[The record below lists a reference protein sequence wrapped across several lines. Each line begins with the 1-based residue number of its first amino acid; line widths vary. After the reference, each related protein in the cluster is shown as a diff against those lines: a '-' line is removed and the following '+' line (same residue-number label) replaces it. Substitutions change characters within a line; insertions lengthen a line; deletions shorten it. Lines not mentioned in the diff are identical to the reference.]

1 MASKAA
7 SITKAT
13 GTAWTAWDEWLTEQG
28 AQELPHP
35 DIARLALKRVHE
47 LGITHH
53 AANGKPFNDGWW
65 AQTIAIEYGHQH
77 GLREKGQLSAGDH
90 AVSASKKVVGSL
102 DELLDRWLA
111 LVAGQDAF
119 DGVVLAEEPRV
130 SSTEKWRYWRAKL
143 SDGSTVKV
151 DVSADRI
158 AIQHAGLASTAEG
171 ERWRPYWKARLSDLA

>member
-13 GTAWTAWDEWLTEQG
+13 GTEWSGWDAWLTAQG
-28 AQELPHP
+28 AQDLPHP
-35 DIARLALKRVHE
+35 EIAKLALKRVHE
-47 LGITHH
+47 LGITQH

-102 DELLDRWLA
+102 DELLEKWLA
-111 LVAGQDAF
+111 AVEGRDDFEGVA
-119 DGVVLAEEPRV
+119 LAGEPRV
-130 SSTEKWRYWRAKL
+130 SSTAKWRYWRAKL
-143 SDGSTVKV
+143 EDGSSVNV

-158 AIQHAGLASTAEG
+158 AVQHAGLGSADEG
-171 ERWRPYWKARLSDLA
+171 ERWRPYWKTLLSSLA